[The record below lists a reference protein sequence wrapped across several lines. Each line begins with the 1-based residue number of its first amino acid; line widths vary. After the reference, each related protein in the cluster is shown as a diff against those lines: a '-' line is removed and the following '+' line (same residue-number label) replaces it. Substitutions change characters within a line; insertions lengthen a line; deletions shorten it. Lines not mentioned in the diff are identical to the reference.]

1 VKLPTSPARALRR
14 AVRYRHIRTVA
25 EIAGALIL
33 MSGTAAVAASSATAT
48 SHASPTIR
56 GCVSTKTGAV
66 TILLKAADRCR
77 SGTKAVSWNTALFGA
92 KTNQAAAP
100 ATGTP
105 SCTIGQIILTA
116 GKTAAPG
123 TVQADGQILS
133 ISKYTALFSLL
144 GKQYGGNGTTTFAL
158 PDLRNAAPDG
168 LTYSICEFG
177 IFP

>member
-1 VKLPTSPARALRR
+1 VKLLTSPCRALRR
-14 AVRYRHIRTVA
+14 AVRYRHIRTIA
-25 EIAGALIL
+25 EIVGALIL

-92 KTNQAAAP
+92 KTNQAAAG
-100 ATGTP
+100 TGGAQ
-105 SCTIGQIILTA
+105 CTLGEIILTA
-116 GKTAAPG
+116 GKTAAAETAP
-123 TVQADGQILS
+123 ADGQTLQ
-133 ISKYTALFSLL
+133 ISKFTALFSLL
-144 GKQYGGNGTTTFAL
+144 GTRYGGNGTTTFAL